1 MHFPYLAH
9 IWHAFCIHTTA
20 FLATKHQQASLLY
33 ISLVLCLLFF
43 LGKTLL
49 HSLPSHL
56 SLPSST
62 PSPTSHPHPLPFPST
77 LPCPTFYI
85 HKHGWH
91 WQNIWTGEGWGKGKG
106 WGSEV
111 GEGVE
116 EGRERW
122 EGREW
127 RSVFGRRRGNVAYWA
142 TVVWPARPQNC
153 SLRGAR
159 VVA

>member
-106 WGSEV
+106 VGIRGRGGGWRGKGEV
-111 GEGVE
+111 GGKGME
-116 EGRERW
+116 ECVW
-122 EGREW
+122 EEKGK
-127 RSVFGRRRGNVAYWA
+127 
-142 TVVWPARPQNC
+142 C
-153 SLRGAR
+153 SLLSDSS
-159 VVA
+159 VACTAAKL